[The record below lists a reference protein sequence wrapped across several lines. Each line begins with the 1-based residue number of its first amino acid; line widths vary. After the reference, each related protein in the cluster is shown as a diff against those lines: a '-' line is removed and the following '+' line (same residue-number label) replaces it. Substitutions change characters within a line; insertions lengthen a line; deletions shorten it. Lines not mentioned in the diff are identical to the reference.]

1 MVFDKIRHQAY
12 CKKYRENHRELI
24 LLGQA
29 RYRAKRKGI
38 KFNLEVSDIK
48 IPKNCPVLK
57 IPLTK
62 GGSNGGPR
70 GGSPSLD
77 RINNKKGYVKGN
89 VQVISHR
96 ANTMKHC
103 ATNKELLLFASWVK
117 KIYGRNNE

>member
-1 MVFDKIRHQAY
+1 MVRDKIKHQNY

-24 LLGQA
+24 LFGQA

-38 KFNLEVSDIK
+38 KFNLEISDIK

-57 IPLTK
+57 IPLTQ
-62 GGSNGGPR
+62 GGSNGGPS

-77 RINNKKGYVKGN
+77 RINNKKGYIKGN

-117 KIYGRNNE
+117 KIYGRNDE

>member
-1 MVFDKIRHQAY
+1 MVRDKAKHILY
-12 CKKYRENHRELI
+12 CQKYRENNRELI

-29 RYRAKRKGI
+29 KYRAKRKSI
-38 KFNLEVSDIK
+38 KFDLELSDIK

-62 GGSNGGPR
+62 GGSNGGPK

-77 RINNKKGYVKGN
+77 RINNKKGYIKGN

-117 KIYGRNNE
+117 KIYGRNNG

>member
-1 MVFDKIRHQAY
+1 MVLDKIKHQAY

-89 VQVISHR
+89 VQVISHK

-117 KIYGRNNE
+117 KIYGRNDE

>member
-62 GGSNGGPR
+62 GGSNGGPK

-77 RINNKKGYVKGN
+77 RINNKKGYIKGN

-117 KIYGRNNE
+117 KIYGRNDE